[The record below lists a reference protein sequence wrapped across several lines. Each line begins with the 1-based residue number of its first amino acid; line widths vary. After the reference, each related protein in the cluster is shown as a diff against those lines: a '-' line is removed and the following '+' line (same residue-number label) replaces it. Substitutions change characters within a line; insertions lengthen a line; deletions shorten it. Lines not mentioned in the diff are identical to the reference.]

1 MIHELKIKPEY
12 FAAVVSGDKT
22 FEIRNNADRNFQVG
36 DTLLLWEWDGGFTSQ
51 TVERS
56 VSYIT
61 DFEQKPGYVVLGLV
75 NHREHEL
82 LEKFH
87 RTGVAIERAISTGSV
102 LADHPLKSRLELL
115 ANHHERE
122 MELVAQLSDA
132 TRQCGVMADLLRE
145 VTQVIPA
152 IGVAIDDLPVVDA
165 FLERIEVAL
174 AGKLHIC
181 QSVSPLLDRIGL
193 LTFLLRELRDGVEG
207 EWCFPGNLDERIDAA
222 LAGKL
227 PDQPLDMVSLSDIAS
242 LQRYTIATIGVV
254 DGKDHGAEMEGDDE
268 GEYVLLADA
277 LMLATAPKPE
287 HAEQHPDDAA
297 VDRFVVAMKAKLAAA
312 REKGRGGWD
321 DPSAC
326 SVEYLADL
334 LVNHVAKGNTGTFED
349 VANFAMMLHQ
359 RGADPAI
366 LASAATLTT
375 CATCSGHGMIGG
387 VTGQTP
393 ESMDFWETG
402 CPDCDGRGK
411 VKVNTRTI
419 TPAQEDELVTV
430 LQSIVGGFSDD
441 PSHDAAAL
449 LKRIT
454 GEVPWTGD
462 SFQIPPCLGGEPC
475 ATEHPSSSPD

>member
-51 TVERS
+51 TVERT

-122 MELVAQLSDA
+122 MELAAQLSDA
-132 TRQCGVMADLLRE
+132 TRQCGVMAELLRE
-145 VTQVIPA
+145 VTKVIPA

-165 FLERIEVAL
+165 FLERIEAAL

-227 PDQPLDMVSLSDIAS
+227 PERSLDMVSLSDIAS
-242 LQRYTIATIGVV
+242 LQRYTLGSTAHTLGRTY
-254 DGKDHGAEMEGDDE
+254 DAEMEEDDE

-277 LMLATAPKPE
+277 LMLAAAPE
-287 HAEQHPDDAA
+287 
-297 VDRFVVAMKAKLAAA
+297 
-312 REKGRGGWD
+312 
-321 DPSAC
+321 
-326 SVEYLADL
+326 
-334 LVNHVAKGNTGTFED
+334 
-349 VANFAMMLHQ
+349 
-359 RGADPAI
+359 
-366 LASAATLTT
+366 
-375 CATCSGHGMIGG
+375 
-387 VTGQTP
+387 P
-393 ESMDFWETG
+393 ESTKG
-402 CPDCDGRGK
+402 
-411 VKVNTRTI
+411 RTI
-419 TPAQEDELVTV
+419 TEGQEFELTTV
-430 LQSIVGGFSDD
+430 LQAIANGFSDD
-441 PSHDAAAL
+441 PAHDAVAL

-462 SFQIPPCLGGEPC
+462 SFQIPPRQGGEPC
-475 ATEHPSSSPD
+475 VSASPSSSPD

>member
-51 TVERS
+51 TVERT

-122 MELVAQLSDA
+122 MELAAQLSDA
-132 TRQCGVMADLLRE
+132 TRQCGVMAGLLRE

-165 FLERIEVAL
+165 FLERIE
-174 AGKLHIC
+174 
-181 QSVSPLLDRIGL
+181 
-193 LTFLLRELRDGVEG
+193 
-207 EWCFPGNLDERIDAA
+207 AA

-227 PDQPLDMVSLSDIAS
+227 PEPAMPEGWKLVPVEPTQEMVAVGCEDEGSRITD
-242 LQRYTIATIGVV
+242 
-254 DGKDHGAEMEGDDE
+254 GAEFARAL
-268 GEYVLLADA
+268 YAD
-277 LMLATAPKPE
+277 M
-287 HAEQHPDDAA
+287 
-297 VDRFVVAMKAKLAAA
+297 LAAA
-312 REKGRGGWD
+312 PE
-321 DPSAC
+321 
-326 SVEYLADL
+326 
-334 LVNHVAKGNTGTFED
+334 
-349 VANFAMMLHQ
+349 
-359 RGADPAI
+359 
-366 LASAATLTT
+366 
-375 CATCSGHGMIGG
+375 
-387 VTGQTP
+387 P
-393 ESMDFWETG
+393 ESTKG
-402 CPDCDGRGK
+402 
-411 VKVNTRTI
+411 RTI
-419 TPAQEDELVTV
+419 TEGQEFELTTV
-430 LQSIVGGFSDD
+430 LQAIASGFSDD
-441 PSHDAAAL
+441 PAHDAAAL

-462 SFQIPPCLGGEPC
+462 SFQIQPRQGGEPC
-475 ATEHPSSSPD
+475 VSASPSSSPD